1 MLRLAHLY
9 PQELNLYGDKGN
21 ILALTKRL
29 EWRGID
35 YQLDEI
41 NIGDS
46 TKLSDYHLFFIG
58 GGQDSGQAKVAQDF
72 LRRNEEVTDFINS
85 GGVGLAICGGYQL
98 LGKSYETSE
107 GDVMEGLGIL
117 DIETTAPKSSD
128 KFQDRLIGNVVAELL
143 INLEPRTLVGF
154 ENHSGRTRFCSRSLV
169 GHKHNV
175 ISRFEQAQSDT
186 LIPLAKVVD
195 GYGNNGEDFY
205 EGAIYRNLFGSYL
218 HGSLLPKNPHLAD
231 ELLRR
236 AIKFAGLDIELT
248 RLDDKLEYRAHGA
261 LT

>member
-1 MLRLAHLY
+1 MAHLY

-21 ILALTKRL
+21 VLALTKRL
-29 EWRGID
+29 EWRGIK

-46 TKLSDYHLFFIG
+46 TKLENYHLFFIG
-58 GGQDSGQAKVAQDF
+58 GGQDSGQARVTEDF
-72 LRRNEEVTDFINS
+72 LKRKEEVSDFVNS

-107 GDVMEGLGIL
+107 GQVMEGLGIF
-117 DIETTAPKSSD
+117 DVETRAPKSSD

-143 INLEPRTLVGF
+143 IDLEPRTVVGF
-154 ENHSGRTRFCSRSLV
+154 ENHGGRTRFGSRSLI
-169 GHKHNV
+169 GHKHKV
-175 ISRFEQAQSDT
+175 ISRFEQEQLDT
-186 LIPLAKVVD
+186 MIPLAKVID

-205 EGAIYRNLFGSYL
+205 EGAIYKNLFGSYL

-236 AIKFAGLDIELT
+236 AIKFAGLKVELVK
-248 RLDDKLEYRAHGA
+248 LDDKLELRAHGA
-261 LT
+261 LV

>member
-72 LRRNEEVTDFINS
+72 LRRKEEVTDFINS

-107 GDVMEGLGIL
+107 GDVME
-117 DIETTAPKSSD
+117 
-128 KFQDRLIGNVVAELL
+128 
-143 INLEPRTLVGF
+143 
-154 ENHSGRTRFCSRSLV
+154 
-169 GHKHNV
+169 
-175 ISRFEQAQSDT
+175 
-186 LIPLAKVVD
+186 
-195 GYGNNGEDFY
+195 
-205 EGAIYRNLFGSYL
+205 
-218 HGSLLPKNPHLAD
+218 
-231 ELLRR
+231 
-236 AIKFAGLDIELT
+236 
-248 RLDDKLEYRAHGA
+248 
-261 LT
+261 